1 MTKPLLIRSVVPGD
15 RVRWRP
21 TDKYGTVASVEGSDV
36 WVEFWHTSH
45 GLPRKKLEK
54 ICLEDP
60 RDEGSLVMVKKT
72 TRRKAK

>member
-1 MTKPLLIRSVVPGD
+1 MTKPLLIRSVVTGD

-36 WVEFWHTSH
+36 WVEFFSH
-45 GLPRKKLEK
+45 GRPKLEK

-72 TRRKAK
+72 TRRKVK